1 MIVFGYLPVKLR
13 LSERH
18 QACLFGRVVTEVSV
32 ANVSS
37 FVLSRHKYSNFSA
50 KIRCPPLKIVKRK
63 KNGNDVERNEYLCN
77 LNCIA

>member
-37 FVLSRHKYSNFSA
+37 FALSRHKYSNFPA
-50 KIRCPPLKIVKRK
+50 KIRYRPLNDVKRK
-63 KNGNDVERNEYLCN
+63 KISNDMERNDYI
-77 LNCIA
+77 CI

>member
-32 ANVSS
+32 A
-37 FVLSRHKYSNFSA
+37 
-50 KIRCPPLKIVKRK
+50 KREQFRAFK
-63 KNGNDVERNEYLCN
+63 AFKAQ
-77 LNCIA
+77 I